1 MTVWTPHITWSLSTI
16 TATIHGICG
25 HVNIVLRSI
34 SYKRTLSLT
43 AHYSFM
49 KECWQCILKKEI
61 KLLSRKNR
69 DAVWSS
75 IKCWHITTSWWTK
88 CPLHTTHSVNNKQTR
103 REHKKK
109 LEHLLPV
116 SSCGIEMWYSKS
128 NLRVKSWMCQAFRM
142 RCRRIKFSMKNP
154 CCIPWATLTWG
165 FDHENVSCKLSLT
178 H

>member
-1 MTVWTPHITWSLSTI
+1 MCVHTSHFVFFIMTVWTSHITWSLSTI

-25 HVNIVLRSI
+25 HVNFVLRSI

-103 REHKKK
+103 REHKKNWNTCCQFPAVGK
-109 LEHLLPV
+109 K
-116 SSCGIEMWYSKS
+116 CDI
-128 NLRVKSWMCQAFRM
+128 VK
-142 RCRRIKFSMKNP
+142 
-154 CCIPWATLTWG
+154 ATFVLKV
-165 FDHENVSCKLSLT
+165 ECVKLSEWDAGG
-178 H
+178 